1 MSLYSST
8 MAQAESV
15 SRSSAENISDT
26 SLQLP
31 AVPAVQRVEED
42 ETAQVKAD
50 PIQKAG
56 ALEEEP
62 AQGKFEAVQ
71 MAGALEEEP
80 AQGKFDPLQKKIN

>member
-8 MAQAESV
+8 TAQAETIN
-15 SRSSAENISDT
+15 RSSAENVSET

-56 ALEEEP
+56 LEE
-62 AQGKFEAVQ
+62 
-71 MAGALEEEP
+71 
-80 AQGKFDPLQKKIN
+80 

>member
-8 MAQAESV
+8 TEQAETV
-15 SRSSAENISDT
+15 SRSSADNAGET

-31 AVPAVQRVEED
+31 AVPAVQKVEED

-50 PIQKAG
+50 PVQKA

-62 AQGKFEAVQ
+62 KQAKFETAQ
-71 MAGALEEEP
+71 MAGLEEEP
-80 AQGKFDPLQKKIN
+80 KQAKFDPLQKKN